1 MESSWCIRVSWR
13 CTWKNFVC
21 FSLTYLFVFSLYG
34 KQFVAGVSVVMVV
47 DTWFSYLMHNGI
59 YYLFG
64 AFLVFLKPMFFF
76 VVATLHMET
85 FCTIVSLAI

>member
-1 MESSWCIRVSWR
+1 M
-13 CTWKNFVC
+13 
-21 FSLTYLFVFSLYG
+21 
-34 KQFVAGVSVVMVV
+34 AGVSVVMVV